1 MPSNTHTN
9 TLPEDIFQRQALAES
24 MGELICTTNSA
35 TLSPVALQGPWGCG
49 KTIHAKRIQ
58 AFIQEKYAETH
69 KCIYWNAANSD
80 FAEDPLP
87 LFLATLYT
95 EIAPENKTA
104 FPPLGIK
111 LCCNTAWEV
120 AKNLSTQIFEKA
132 TGIDCEK
139 LADAATSASALTTE
153 NKLLKGFTDFL
164 DEAGNDA
171 KRIQTASELLDMV
184 RDDKKLVIIV
194 DELDRCRP
202 TFALKMLET
211 IKHLFTKEDCTFILV
226 MNKQSLIHAVMHL
239 YGLPENDAS
248 IYLNKFIKMDFILP
262 STLPSGVEWSN
273 CSYHYFIKEAKLS
286 NTQNIV
292 YLKALIHEI
301 IQNKNPQL
309 REIDKWVS
317 LFNVLLKLVQGSS
330 ASLNNNYESITLI
343 FVSYIVSLRPEL
355 IIDFSQKK
363 ISVEAS
369 LQAFG
374 MSEPTEEREDDI
386 YIDHQFIRGV
396 FIAYLSENERDA
408 YKKFA
413 ETSID
418 SNLGRQCLY
427 CAKELNK
434 WMTRAVYLKAPA
446 KNL

>member
-1 MPSNTHTN
+1 MSNSTPPN

-132 TGIDCEK
+132 TGVDCEK

-153 NKLLKGFTDFL
+153 NKLLKDFTDFL

-171 KRIQTASELLDMV
+171 KRIQTASELLDMA
-184 RDDKKLVIIV
+184 RDNKKLVIIV

-262 STLPSGVEWSN
+262 ETLPYGDDESN
-273 CSYHYFIKEAKLS
+273 CSYLYFIRES
-286 NTQNIV
+286 RIPNTGGTA
-292 YLKALIHEI
+292 YLKALIHKI
-301 IQNKNPQL
+301 IKNTKPQL
-309 REIDKWVS
+309 REVDKWVR
-317 LFNVLLKLVQGSS
+317 LFNIFLKLANVNVDSI
-330 ASLNNNYESITLI
+330 NNNYESITLI
-343 FVSYIVSLRPEL
+343 FASYISSLHPDL
-355 IIDFSQKK
+355 ISEFSQRR
-363 ISVEAS
+363 ISVDAA
-369 LQAFG
+369 LQKFG
-374 MSEPTEEREDDI
+374 LSERANRQPDESDFN
-386 YIDHQFIRGV
+386 YIFIRGI
-396 FIAYLSENERDA
+396 FIAFLSENDRSA
-408 YKKFA
+408 YDDLNNAGIKSD
-413 ETSID
+413 TG
-418 SNLGRQCLY
+418 LQCLY
-427 CAKELNK
+427 CARELTK
-434 WMTRAVYLKAPA
+434 WMNRAIYLNQPE
-446 KNL
+446 